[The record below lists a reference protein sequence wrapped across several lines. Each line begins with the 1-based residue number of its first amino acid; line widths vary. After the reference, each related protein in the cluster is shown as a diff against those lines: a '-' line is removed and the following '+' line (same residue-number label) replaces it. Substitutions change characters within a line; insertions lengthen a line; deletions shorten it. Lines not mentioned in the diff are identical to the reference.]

1 MSCSCQQKQ
10 EKKNPFEQQLNEI
23 ELLIQADDQKL
34 AQVKIERLR
43 PAFNQAHP
51 QDMDSCLNHARF
63 VLYAQ
68 SLQTNELSADS
79 IGSLQKRLAAF
90 LDHPMS
96 QHQKASLYLTLASLY
111 CLLPDTLFLANPLVE
126 KAIFLAQSQLKE
138 IFEQRNTYDPK
149 IFAIYLLKKK
159 IRSLIL
165 LRGELSMKLQHW
177 EEALS
182 YLDEYSKQNGDA
194 LSLQIEKLEKRRDQ
208 IAPFAAEHSGGKNA
222 YHLEWSRIQIEL
234 VEFKK
239 VLRYKK
245 ICEENIIAGEKC

>member
-1 MSCSCQQKQ
+1 VSCSCQQKE

-23 ELLIQADDQKL
+23 ERLIQVDDQKL
-34 AQVKIERLR
+34 AQVKIDQLH
-43 PAFNQAHP
+43 PALNQANL
-51 QDMDSCLNHARF
+51 QDIDSCLNHARF
-63 VLYAQ
+63 VLYSQ
-68 SLQTNELSADS
+68 LQASEISADR
-79 IGSLQKRLAAF
+79 ILNVQKMLATF

-96 QHQKASLYLTLASLY
+96 QQQRASIYLTLASLY

-126 KAIFLAQSQLKE
+126 KAILLSQSQLKE
-138 IFEQRNTYDPK
+138 IFETRNTYDPK

-165 LRGELSMKLQHW
+165 LRGEISMKLQRW

-182 YLDEYSKQNGDA
+182 NLDEYSKQEGDA

-208 IAPFAAEHSGGKNA
+208 IAPFVAEQSGGKNA
-222 YHLEWSRIQIEL
+222 YHLEWNRIQIEL
-234 VEFKK
+234 VELKK